1 MAKILYVKLGIL
13 ILLIILSGIFSSSET
28 SIMGMSIAKI
38 KQMEEVDEK
47 GARTLKRLKKKLS
60 SLLITILIGNNL
72 VNIAA
77 TALLTELTVE
87 YFAGTNA
94 ALITTVV
101 MTILI
106 LIFGEITPKTYA
118 SHNPEKVAA
127 KVGGFL
133 ELLDFLF
140 KPISTVLKLI
150 TNFIIKTL
158 GGDIDHIST
167 FVTQEEIRSLVDV
180 GEEEGIVNAQEREM
194 IDGIFDID
202 EMSVSEIMVPRI
214 DVVAIEES
222 SSLYDILEIIRDFGH
237 SRIPVYRDS
246 IDNIIG
252 IIHAKDLL
260 VLDIISMKE
269 DELIDISSLMRSAFY
284 VPENKKIS
292 DLLVE
297 FKQKKTHMAI
307 ILDEYGGTEGI
318 VTIEDIIEEIVGDIF
333 DEYDAEINLIE
344 KIKDKHYIVKG
355 EIDLEEI
362 EELFNVEFPEQES
375 YGSLGGYIFNT
386 LGRVPEE
393 GDKVEYKGL
402 IMTVKK
408 LINRRIITIEIEVT

>member
-1 MAKILYVKLGIL
+1 MTEVLYFKIT
-13 ILLIILSGIFSSSET
+13 LLIILLVLSGMFSGSET

-47 GARTLKRLKKKLS
+47 GAKTLKRLKKKLS
-60 SLLITILIGNNL
+60 SLLITILIGNNI

-87 YFAGTNA
+87 YFTGANA
-94 ALITTVV
+94 AVIVTVI

-118 SHNPEKVAA
+118 SHNPEKVAV
-127 KVGGFL
+127 KLGGFL

-140 KPISTVLKLI
+140 KPISIVLKLI
-150 TNFIIKTL
+150 TNFFIKTL
-158 GGDIDHIST
+158 GGDINHIST
-167 FVTQEEIRSLVDV
+167 FVTEEEIRSLVDV

-194 IDGIFDID
+194 IDGVFEID
-202 EMSVSEIMVPRI
+202 EMNVSEIMVPRI
-214 DVVAIEES
+214 DVVAVEES
-222 SSLYDILEIIRDFGH
+222 STLYDFLEIIRDYGH
-237 SRIPVYRDS
+237 SRIPVYKES

-260 VLDIISMKE
+260 ILDIINMNE
-269 DELIDISSLMRSAFY
+269 DEAVDISTLMRPAFY

-318 VTIEDIIEEIVGDIF
+318 VTIEDVIEEIVGDIF
-333 DEYDAEINLIE
+333 DEYDDEVKLIE
-344 KIKDKHYIVKG
+344 KINDKHYIVKG
-355 EIDLEEI
+355 DIDLEEI

-393 GDKVEYKGL
+393 GDKVEYRGL
-402 IMTVKK
+402 VMTVKK
-408 LINRRIITIEIEVT
+408 LVNRRIIQIEIEVT

>member
-1 MAKILYVKLGIL
+1 MAEILYVKFGLL
-13 ILLIILSGIFSSSET
+13 ILLLILSGMFSSSET

-47 GARTLKRLKKKLS
+47 GAKTLKRLKKKLS
-60 SLLITILIGNNL
+60 SILITILIGNNL

-87 YFAGTNA
+87 YFTGANA
-94 ALITTVV
+94 ALITTVI

-118 SHNPEKVAA
+118 SHNPEKVAV

-140 KPISTVLKLI
+140 KPISIVLKLI
-150 TNFIIKTL
+150 TNFIIKIL

-167 FVTQEEIRSLVDV
+167 FVTEEEIRSLVDV

-194 IDGIFDID
+194 IDGVFDID

-214 DVVAIEES
+214 DVVAVEES
-222 SSLYDILEIIRDFGH
+222 SSLYDLLEIIRDYGH
-237 SRIPVYRDS
+237 SRIPVYKES

-252 IIHAKDLL
+252 IIYAKDLL
-260 VLDIISMKE
+260 ILDIINRNE
-269 DELIDISSLMRSAFY
+269 DEAVDISTLMRPAFY

-318 VTIEDIIEEIVGDIF
+318 VTIEDVIEEIVGDIF
-333 DEYDAEINLIE
+333 DEYDDEINLIE
-344 KIKDKHYIVKG
+344 KITDKQYVVKG
-355 EIDLEEI
+355 EVDLEEI
-362 EELFNVEFPEQES
+362 EELFNVEFPDQES

-393 GDKVEYKGL
+393 GDKIEYRGL

-408 LINRRIITIEIEVT
+408 LANRRIIKIEIEII

>member
-1 MAKILYVKLGIL
+1 MPKILYVKLGLL
-13 ILLIILSGIFSSSET
+13 ILLLILSGMFSSAET

-47 GARTLKRLKKKLS
+47 GAKTLKRLKKKLS
-60 SLLITILIGNNL
+60 NILITILIGNNL

-87 YFAGTNA
+87 YFAGANA
-94 ALITTVV
+94 AIITTVI

-118 SHNPEKVAA
+118 SQNPEKVAV
-127 KVGGFL
+127 KVGSLL
-133 ELLDFLF
+133 EFLDFLF
-140 KPISTVLKLI
+140 KPISLILKFI

-167 FVTQEEIRSLVDV
+167 FVTEEEIRSLVDV

-194 IDGIFDID
+194 IDGVFDID
-202 EMSVSEIMVPRI
+202 EMNVSEIMVPRI
-214 DVVAIEES
+214 DVVAVEES
-222 SSLYDILEIIRDFGH
+222 SSLCEILEIIRDYGH
-237 SRIPVYRDS
+237 SRIPVYKES

-260 VLDIISMKE
+260 ILDIVNMNE
-269 DELIDISSLMRSAFY
+269 DDSADISSLMRPAFY

-307 ILDEYGGTEGI
+307 ILDEFGGTEGI
-318 VTIEDIIEEIVGDIF
+318 VTIEDVIEEIVGDIF
-333 DEYDAEINLIE
+333 DEYDDEVKLIE
-344 KIKDKHYIVKG
+344 KISDKHYIVKG
-355 EIDLEEI
+355 DIDLEEI
-362 EELFNVEFPEQES
+362 EELFNVEFPEEEN

-386 LGRVPEE
+386 LGRVPLE
-393 GDKVEYKGL
+393 GDKVEYRGL
-402 IMTVKK
+402 KMSVKK
-408 LINRRIITIEIEVT
+408 VYNRRIIQIEIEIT